1 MPLHSLIS
9 FMKAMILAAGEGT
22 RLRPL
27 TDNTHK
33 VLVKINGKPILE
45 HNINLARQYGVRDI
59 IINVCYKADQIMDYF
74 QDGAKFG
81 VSIVYSREEELLGS
95 AGGVKKVAKEFTEPF
110 FLLYGDNV
118 TNCNLDNLLLTH
130 QENTKVFS
138 ALTQE
143 RKQVSSHLIRL
154 ENKTIC
160 TMAIHDMTKNKNS
173 GIGRGRVLLN
183 SDRSV
188 KQFMENADEMSD
200 LVSAGSYV
208 LEPEIFKYILEG
220 QKYDFGWDV
229 FPLLLR
235 KNIKIGTYQ
244 FSEAEYVFGC
254 DNIEGYHR
262 TQDFFQYNYE
272 RK

>member
-1 MPLHSLIS
+1 
-9 FMKAMILAAGEGT
+9 MKAMILAAGEGT

-27 TDNTHK
+27 TDNIPK

-74 QDGAKFG
+74 GDGEKFG

-95 AGGVKKVAKEFTEPF
+95 AGAVKKVEKEFTEPF

-118 TNCNLDNLLLTH
+118 TNCNLENLLSAH
-130 QENTKVFS
+130 QKNT
-138 ALTQE
+138 
-143 RKQVSSHLIRL
+143 
-154 ENKTIC
+154 TIC

-183 SDRSV
+183 PDRSV
-188 KQFMENADEMSD
+188 KQFMENADDMSD

-208 LEPEIFKYILEG
+208 LEPEIFKYIPEG

-229 FPLLLR
+229 FPSLLR
-235 KNIKIGTYQ
+235 NNIKIGTYQ
-244 FSEAEYVFGC
+244 FSEEEYVFGC

-262 TQDFFQYNYE
+262 TQEFF
-272 RK
+272 KTIK

>member
-1 MPLHSLIS
+1 
-9 FMKAMILAAGEGT
+9 MKAMILAAGEGT

-27 TDNTHK
+27 TDNIPK
-33 VLVKINGKPILE
+33 VLVEINGKPILE

-95 AGGVKKVAKEFTEPF
+95 AGAVKKVEKEFISASAGPRLMAVAEPF

-118 TNCNLDNLLLTH
+118 TNCNLENLLLAH
-130 QENTKVFS
+130 QK
-138 ALTQE
+138 
-143 RKQVSSHLIRL
+143 
-154 ENKTIC
+154 NKTIC

-188 KQFMENADEMSD
+188 KEFMENADEMSS

-208 LEPEIFKYILEG
+208 LEPEIFKYIPEG
-220 QKYDFGWDV
+220 QKYDFG
-229 FPLLLR
+229 
-235 KNIKIGTYQ
+235 
-244 FSEAEYVFGC
+244 
-254 DNIEGYHR
+254 
-262 TQDFFQYNYE
+262 
-272 RK
+272 